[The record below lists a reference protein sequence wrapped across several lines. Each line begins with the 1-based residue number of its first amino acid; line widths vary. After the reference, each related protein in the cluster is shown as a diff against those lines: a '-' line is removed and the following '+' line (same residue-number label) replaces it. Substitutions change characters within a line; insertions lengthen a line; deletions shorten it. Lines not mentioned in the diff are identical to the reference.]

1 MAKHKSVKR
10 KGKRLPPL
18 AERFTFVGDAVAT
31 VDRKALRSA
40 QFEVVDTQSGRD
52 RNLKLWAKTGT
63 AADDDLRQLWLHEMR
78 QVQRVM
84 SYAGARE
91 VIVDI
96 LEFVEDVEEFGVLL
110 EHSGQPLSAKL
121 RTVPR
126 QHWLK
131 NIGAPRARV
140 LLWQNLRRLALALG
154 IVHAQGLVH
163 GRINADAVMTEGAEV
178 PDFQLT
184 GFEWSLWLSADKAER
199 AHARRSLSPPQARP
213 SRASLS
219 LSRPHRRTLGHHA
232 KMPATGDPVTGVQT
246 LWDSGLIRR
255 LALRTVHGALHQ

>member
-40 QFEVVDTQSGRD
+40 QFEVIDTQSGQD

-63 AADDDLRQLWLHEMR
+63 TADDDLRQLWLHEMR

-91 VIVDI
+91 FIVDI
-96 LEFVEDVEEFGVLL
+96 LEFVEDAEEFGVLL

-131 NIGAPRARV
+131 SY
-140 LLWQNLRRLALALG
+140 LLLRR
-154 IVHAQGLVH
+154 
-163 GRINADAVMTEGAEV
+163 N
-178 PDFQLT
+178 
-184 GFEWSLWLSADKAER
+184 
-199 AHARRSLSPPQARP
+199 
-213 SRASLS
+213 
-219 LSRPHRRTLGHHA
+219 
-232 KMPATGDPVTGVQT
+232 
-246 LWDSGLIRR
+246 
-255 LALRTVHGALHQ
+255 